1 MEVIRIVE
9 NSDLSIRRTLDLLDI
24 PRSTFYRWYRRFVK
38 GGFDALEDRTPPP
51 RQAWN
56 QISQERRDDIVDLAL
71 TRTDLSPREIAFR
84 YTETKRYFVSES
96 SVYRILS
103 SFDLISSPVLRVLS
117 ASDKFKTPTNR
128 VNELWQTDFTYFRI
142 VGWGWYYLSTVLD
155 DYSRYIITWKLRPG
169 S

>member
-103 SFDLISSPVLRVLS
+103 SFDLISSPVLRVLC

-155 DYSRYIITWKLRPG
+155 DYSRYIIIWKLRPG